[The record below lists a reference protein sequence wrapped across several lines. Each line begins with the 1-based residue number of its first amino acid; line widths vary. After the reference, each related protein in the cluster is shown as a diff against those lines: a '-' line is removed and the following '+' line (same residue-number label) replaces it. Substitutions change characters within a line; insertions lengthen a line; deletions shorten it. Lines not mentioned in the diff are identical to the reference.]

1 MYLIVGLGNPGREY
15 SLTRHNIGFE
25 AVDYIAREMHIDIAK
40 DEHQGITGTFYQ
52 NGEKV
57 MLVKP
62 LTYMNN
68 SGQCVASL
76 MEYYK
81 VPIENLLVIY
91 DDIDLVP
98 GRIRIRKKGSAGTH
112 NGMRSIIYHLQDD
125 GFPRIRIGI
134 GQKPPQWDLADYVL
148 SRFAPEEMDTM
159 RDAVKQ
165 AAEGVRL
172 YIEEDIDLAMNRLN
186 RKVSSEKKDD

>member
-186 RKVSSEKKDD
+186 RKMSSEKKDD